1 MLPNVS
7 NSRPQTATDLI
18 SRVLAKLDAGDL
30 GIVIAPDTIIAGPT
44 AEIDS
49 LELLELLIAVED
61 ELGRELPSGVIET
74 LVTVQDLFDWFAAI
88 E

>member
-1 MLPNVS
+1 M
-7 NSRPQTATDLI
+7 
-18 SRVLAKLDAGDL
+18 LAKLDAGDL

>member
-1 MLPNVS
+1 MS